1 MTVKKKLFPFI
12 HYVFSNQNIPFE
24 LIIHACLHHQM
35 SYSPIQRNMSPNT
48 EITLFLFLEGD
59 PEKIIVFD
67 SVFRIKCSLEKKVNT
82 VVTSTTQTNPQNV
95 PHLFVNTPHSRVQY
109 TCLGLNMSLVQC
121 KYKNTNQWLVK
132 GFSYMKFRR

>member
-1 MTVKKKLFPFI
+1 MTVKKLFPFI
-12 HYVFSNQNIPFE
+12 LYVFSNQNIPFE
-24 LIIHACLHHQM
+24 LIIHVCLHHQV
-35 SYSPIQRNMSPNT
+35 SYPPIQRNMSLNT

-121 KYKNTNQWLVK
+121 KYKNTNQWLVI